1 MGYNVNIH
9 LDPVKVAS
17 QVLVLKDQ
25 YPSRL
30 SKRDKEASLVLV
42 LHQGNTLYKR
52 RSNRFTTIVLQR
64 LRIQEQD
71 LNRKL

>member
-1 MGYNVNIH
+1 
-9 LDPVKVAS
+9 
-17 QVLVLKDQ
+17 
-25 YPSRL
+25 
-30 SKRDKEASLVLV
+30 V
-42 LHQGNTLYKR
+42 LHQCNTLYKR